1 MYLNFFARKWC
12 TDSFKTLFSEISKD
26 YEIYVI
32 NVQHEKIHN
41 PTFRERC
48 ITHVIVQSGN
58 DWMSFAIN
66 GIMKHSDY
74 TTFDDLYYNF
84 KKTNPT
90 TKKSIPIQQ
99 TMKLEV
105 ESTLGIDNNVNQEK
119 DKKITFCLNDY
130 TSTEREK
137 IIAFLANV
145 DDNSPEVYID
155 IDLSS
160 CSKEQAE
167 YLSNILVCVSSL
179 TRIQ

>member
-1 MYLNFFARKWC
+1 MYLNFFKRQWC

-26 YEIYVI
+26 YEIYAI
-32 NVQHEKIHN
+32 NVSHEKIHN
-41 PTFRERC
+41 PTFHERC
-48 ITHVIVQSGN
+48 ITHVIVETGN

-66 GIMKHSDY
+66 GIMKYSDY
-74 TTFDDLYYNF
+74 IAFDDLYYDF
-84 KKTNPT
+84 KKSNPI
-90 TKKSIPIQQ
+90 TKKSIPMQKA
-99 TMKLEV
+99 MKTEV

-145 DDNSPEVYID
+145 DGNSPEVYID
-155 IDLSS
+155 IDLSN

-167 YLSNILVCVSSL
+167 QLSNILVCASSL
-179 TRIQ
+179 TSS

>member
-26 YEIYVI
+26 YEIYAI
-32 NVQHEKIHN
+32 NVRHEKIHN
-41 PTFRERC
+41 PTFHERC
-48 ITHVIVQSGN
+48 ITHVIVESGN

-66 GIMKHSDY
+66 GIMKYSDY
-74 TTFDDLYYNF
+74 IAFDDLYYNF
-84 KKTNPT
+84 KKSNPI
-90 TKKSIPIQQ
+90 TKKSVPMQMA
-99 TMKLEV
+99 MKHDV
-105 ESTLGIDNNVNQEK
+105 EHTLGIDNNVNQEK

-145 DDNSPEVYID
+145 DGNSPEVYID

-167 YLSNILVCVSSL
+167 QLSNILVCASSL
-179 TRIQ
+179 TSE